1 MYPLRL
7 GVTASA
13 NNIESNEIVR
23 VRTIDEDFSQV
34 YSSVKEENSFFD
46 KVDFSSPRIDEK
58 ISAILMN

>member
-1 MYPLRL
+1 L

-34 YSSVKEENSFFD
+34 YSSVKEENSFLD

-58 ISAILMN
+58 Y